1 MNRVISRMVPAV
13 EGLGMLIH
21 PMSVL
26 LPPTAH
32 AKSDW
37 PVGVEAVK
45 VAGGRPATWAVSWVA
60 PAPSVQESIRASPPA
75 SVCAPEPT
83 TGTAP
88 FAAEGGAQVPAAPP
102 TGLPKESVTL
112 TRGGSATAAPS
123 NPFP

>member
-1 MNRVISRMVPAV
+1 MNRVISRKVAAV
-13 EGLGMLIH
+13 EGLGVLIH

-26 LPPTAH
+26 LPPTGH
-32 AKSDW
+32 ARSDW

-45 VAGGRPATWAVSWVA
+45 VAGGRPATSAVSWLA

-83 TGTAP
+83 TATAP
-88 FAAEGGAQVPAAPP
+88 FAAESGAQVTATPP
-102 TGLPKESVTL
+102 TAWPKASVTL

-123 NPFP
+123 TPFP